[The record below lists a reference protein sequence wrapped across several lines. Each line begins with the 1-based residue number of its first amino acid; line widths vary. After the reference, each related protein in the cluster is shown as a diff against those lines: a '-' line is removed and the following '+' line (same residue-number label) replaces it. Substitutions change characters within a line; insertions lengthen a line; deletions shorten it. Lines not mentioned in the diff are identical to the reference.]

1 MTNRYTREPDRDKRL
16 NRGDDFAGD
25 AWRDNETGKIKYVA
39 VNRDPNDAP
48 QRLPAADRGYGTPAM
63 RRGGY

>member
-16 NRGDDFAGD
+16 NRGDDFAAD

-39 VNRDPNDAP
+39 VNRNPNDAP
-48 QRLPAADRGYGTPAM
+48 IRSLDADRGYGTPAM